1 MINSDTVSL
10 SPEQILS
17 GLDPEQQQ
25 AVQAIRGPVCIIA
38 GAGTGKTTVITH
50 RIAYA
55 IASGVT
61 DTNKTLAL
69 TFTARAAGEM
79 RARLRTLGI
88 PNATARTFH
97 AAALKQLMYF
107 WPYSMG
113 GSFPSLL
120 TSKSGAIAESFQRAD
135 TKLVPQASLLR
146 DVASEIEW
154 AKVLEIAPEDYV
166 EAAQGAGRV
175 VKTGQLSGG
184 PGGGGRTDSNRIE
197 NPKNTL
203 EEIAKI
209 YASYESLKRQ
219 ERAIDFEDVLLLT
232 VGMLEE
238 DRDVRERVRDQYRFF
253 TVDEYQDVSPLQQ
266 RLLNMWVG
274 NRQEICVVGD
284 AAQTI
289 YSFAGAS
296 SAFLLNFTKK
306 YPKAEVI
313 RLSRGYRSTPE
324 IINTANAILRQGG
337 IVAREGHELSSMND
351 HGAEP
356 LVRKFD
362 SSAAEA
368 KAIVFKI
375 QELVGRATTP
385 TSAPATPTSSPT
397 SAPATPTSS
406 PTSAPGME
414 FSDIAILARTNSQLD
429 AFERELRA
437 AGIPSQLKTSE
448 RFFERTDVKDAMRVI
463 RSASVLPAEDGNW
476 YRTLTSVLLPFGN
489 ADYVQAFLRLAATM
503 QADGAPSLRTF
514 LRELEDRA
522 DQNNPPTLPGVVLA
536 TLHAAKGLEWPHVYL
551 VGVNDGILPMGNDV
565 DEERRLFYVGL
576 TRAKRSV
583 HLSYFG
589 EKSPFLAAVGVN

>member
-1 MINSDTVSL
+1 MSSPIGAHATPAL
-10 SPEQILS
+10 APEQILA
-17 GLDPEQQQ
+17 GLDSEQQR

-55 IASGVT
+55 IAAGVT

-113 GSFPSLL
+113 GPFPQLL

-166 EAAQGAGRV
+166 EEALGSGRTI
-175 VKTGQLSGG
+175 KTGN
-184 PGGGGRTDSNRIE
+184 SNSE

-209 YASYESLKRQ
+209 YSSYESLKRQ
-219 ERAIDFEDVLLLT
+219 ERAIDFEDVLLLI

-266 RLLNMWVG
+266 RLLNLWVG

-324 IINTANAILRQGG
+324 IISTANAILRQGG
-337 IVAREGHELSSMND
+337 IVASEGHELSSMND

-356 LVRKFD
+356 LVRKFE

-375 QELVGRATTP
+375 QELVGRAG
-385 TSAPATPTSSPT
+385 A
-397 SAPATPTSS
+397 
-406 PTSAPGME
+406 ME
-414 FSDIAILARTNSQLD
+414 YSDIAILARTNSQLD

-476 YRTLTSVLLPFGN
+476 YRTLTSVLLPFGR

-551 VGVNDGILPMGNDV
+551 VGVNDGILPMGNDIN
-565 DEERRLFYVGL
+565 EERRLFYVGL
-576 TRAKRSV
+576 TRAKKSV

-589 EKSPFLAAVGVN
+589 DKSPFLEAVGGA

>member
-1 MINSDTVSL
+1 MSSPL
-10 SPEQILS
+10 SAHATPALTPEQILA

-55 IASGVT
+55 IAAGVT

-113 GSFPSLL
+113 GSFPQLL

-166 EAAQGAGRV
+166 EAALGAGRTI
-175 VKTGQLSGG
+175 KTGN
-184 PGGGGRTDSNRIE
+184 SNSE

-203 EEIAKI
+203 EEIATI

-266 RLLNMWVG
+266 RLLNLWVG

-324 IINTANAILRQGG
+324 IISTANAILRQGG
-337 IVAREGHELSSMND
+337 IVASEGHELSSMND

-356 LVRKFD
+356 LVRKFE

-375 QELVGRATTP
+375 QELVAN
-385 TSAPATPTSSPT
+385 SST
-397 SAPATPTSS
+397 GA
-406 PTSAPGME
+406 ME
-414 FSDIAILARTNSQLD
+414 YSDIAILARTNSQLD

-463 RSASVLPAEDGNW
+463 RSASVLPAEDGDW
-476 YRTLTSVLLPFGN
+476 HRTLTSVLLPFGN
-489 ADYVQAFLRLAATM
+489 ADYVQAFLRLAATI
-503 QADGAPSLRTF
+503 QGDGAPSLRTF

-551 VGVNDGILPMGNDV
+551 VGVNDGILPMGNDIN
-565 DEERRLFYVGL
+565 EERRLFYVGL
-576 TRAKRSV
+576 TRAKKSV
-583 HLSYFG
+583 HLSYYG
-589 EKSPFLAAVGVN
+589 EKSPFLEAVGGPARA